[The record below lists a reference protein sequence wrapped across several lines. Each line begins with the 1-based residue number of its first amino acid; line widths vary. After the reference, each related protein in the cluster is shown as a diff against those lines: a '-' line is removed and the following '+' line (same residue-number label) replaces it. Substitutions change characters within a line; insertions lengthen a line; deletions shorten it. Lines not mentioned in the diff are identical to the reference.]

1 MESFTQN
8 SSLSFAQFAD
18 KLPFGILVFHSP
30 TSEFSLESKLV
41 YTNPIAK
48 TFFALPKVNQIQPSI
63 KEIFPNLQKEGF
75 LSQILSGLSKKN
87 NSKIYLNAELLT
99 NKKFENKKLYSL
111 FAEELS
117 ENHFY
122 LIIQEFTEPSF
133 AEKSFYENEFRLNH
147 VLKTMINGVVVTNLE
162 GQIIYAN
169 ESAANILSLSIDN
182 IQNKYFSGK
191 EWQQIR
197 DDGSPLP
204 KEELPLAEAL
214 GKQKTVYN
222 FEHGLVSDGEKIKWL
237 SINAA
242 PLFDEKGNLEGATAS
257 FLDITELKNTE
268 HRIQS
273 KNKKLKAVLD
283 AIERSAIVSVSD
295 KNGILKR
302 VNQKFIEIS
311 GYTEKELVGSD
322 HRKLNSQ
329 FHPKEFWEKMWKDIL
344 SGIPWEGV
352 IRNKSKDGNFFWLQ
366 TFIHPLYDSNNSIE
380 SFLSI
385 RFNITEEVEAL
396 ENTNRMLHFTGIQNS
411 KLQNF
416 AYIVSHNIR
425 QHSSNFTSLI
435 DLLEESPTEEERKNI
450 VKMLHAS
457 SEKLNETITHLNDI
471 ISINQML
478 NKPVELCSMEEE
490 IQKTLNIL
498 KGSIESRNIEVFL
511 DLEDHLELKIIPAYL
526 ESILLNLVS
535 NAVKYVRLKKGAF
548 IKISSKKLPGQV
560 QLTVEDNGLG
570 INLEKHGNKIFGM
583 FKTFHKNEDAR
594 GIGLFITKSQVE
606 VLGGTISVES
616 KEGIGSKF
624 TVFFPE
630 NPNLVVPF

>member
-1 MESFTQN
+1 MKSFNQN
-8 SSLSFAQFAD
+8 SSISFAQFAD
-18 KLPFGILVFHSP
+18 KLPFGIIVFQSP
-30 TSEFSLESKLV
+30 TSNYSLDSKLV
-41 YTNPIAK
+41 YTNPLARTLLKFSTYNEK
-48 TFFALPKVNQIQPSI
+48 TLTVEEFL
-63 KEIFPNLQKEGF
+63 PNLHREGF
-75 LSQILSGLSKKN
+75 LSKILSDLSEKKI
-87 NSKIYLNAELLT
+87 SQIYLNADLLL
-99 NKKFENKKLYSL
+99 NQKSENHKLFSVL
-111 FAEELS
+111 TQELS
-117 ENHFY
+117 ESHFY
-122 LIIQEFTEPSF
+122 FLIEDVIEATF
-133 AEKSFYENEFRLNH
+133 AEKTFRENEFRLNH

-162 GQIIYAN
+162 GQITYAN
-169 ESAANILSLSIDN
+169 ESAANILSLSIDKL
-182 IQNKYFSGK
+182 QNKYFASK
-191 EWQQIR
+191 DWHQIR
-197 DDGSPLP
+197 EDGSSLP

-222 FEHGLVSDGEKIKWL
+222 FEHGIISEGEKVKWL

-242 PLFDEKGNLEGATAS
+242 PLYDEQGKLEGATAS

-273 KNKKLKAVLD
+273 KNRKLKGVLD
-283 AIERSAIVSVSD
+283 AIERSAIVSVTD
-295 KNGILKR
+295 TKGIIQR
-302 VNQKFIEIS
+302 VNQKFIQIS
-311 GYTEKELVGSD
+311 GYSESELIGSD
-322 HRKLNSQ
+322 HRKLNSK
-329 FHPKEFWEKMWKDIL
+329 FHPREFWEKMWNDIL
-344 SGIPWEGV
+344 SGLPWEGV
-352 IRNKSKDGNFFWLQ
+352 IRNQSKQGNFFWLQ
-366 TFIHPLYDSNNSIE
+366 TFIHPLYDSKDTIE

-435 DLLEESPTEEERKNI
+435 DLLEDSPTEEERKNI

-478 NKPVELCSMEEE
+478 NKPVEVCSIEEE

-498 KGSIESRNIEVFL
+498 KGSIESRNIELSL
-511 DLEDHLELKIIPAYL
+511 DIEEHLELKIIPAYL

-535 NAVKYVRLKKGAF
+535 NAIKYVRLKNGAF
-548 IKISSKKLPGQV
+548 IKISARKIHGQV
-560 QLTVEDNGLG
+560 QLVVEDNGLG
-570 INLEKHGNKIFGM
+570 INLEKHGSKIFGM

-606 VLGGTISVES
+606 VLGGSISVES
-616 KEGIGSKF
+616 TEGIGSTF
-624 TVFFPE
+624 TVSLPV
-630 NPNLVVPF
+630 NPNQVVPF